1 MKKSIFMLCVL
12 IITAFLCVSCGE
24 KEEPYKMPYT
34 PGVTVDEESFIE
46 HKTLWENSGI
56 KNYSYTYSY
65 NNNSYPCDNCVIDVV
80 IENDVVT
87 EYVIKSYME
96 KSSSEMTEEKWA
108 EWVHNL
114 QSRLEKS
121 TDFLRIDAIYD
132 YIDRDIKSNEE
143 FYKKYSDCFYA
154 NTKFEFIDEAPFI
167 SYYKGKSLIMQEDL
181 VGNGATIEI
190 KIENFKAN

>member
-1 MKKSIFMLCVL
+1 MKKLSLLAIL
-12 IITAFLCVSCGE
+12 ISLFLFVSCQD
-24 KEEPYKMPYT
+24 KYVMPYT
-34 PGVTVDEESFIE
+34 PGVTVDEEAFYE
-46 HKTLWENSGI
+46 HKTLWENCGI

-65 NNNSYPCDNCVIDVV
+65 KNSSYPCDNCVIDVV

-114 QSRLEKS
+114 QSRLEES

-132 YIDRDIKSNEE
+132 YIERNIKEYNEN
-143 FYKKYSDCFYA
+143 YNKNPDCFYA
-154 NTKFEFIDEAPFI
+154 KATFEFIKEVPFI
-167 SYYKGKSLIMQEDL
+167 LCYNTTFLTMKPYLG
-181 VGNGATIEI
+181 GNGSTIEI
-190 KIENFKAN
+190 KIENFKEN

>member
-1 MKKSIFMLCVL
+1 MEKNIFILCVL
-12 IITAFLCVSCGE
+12 TIALCLCVSCG
-24 KEEPYKMPYT
+24 EEPYKMPYT
-34 PGVTVDEESFIE
+34 PGVTVDEESFNE
-46 HKTLWENSGI
+46 HKTLWENCEI

-65 NNNSYPCDNCVIDVV
+65 KNSSYPCDNCVIDVV

-96 KSSSEMTEEKWA
+96 KSSSEMTEEKWT

-132 YIDRDIKSNEE
+132 YIDRDILDARHS
-143 FYKKYSDCFYA
+143 YSRYPDCYYA
-154 NTKFEFIDEAPFI
+154 NISAEYLEELPFI
-167 SYYKGKSLIMQEDL
+167 SYYKGKFLIMQEDL
-181 VGNGATIEI
+181 DGNGATIEI
-190 KIENFKAN
+190 KIENFKEN